1 MKTFQEFLLEG
12 SAGEEAAGFK
22 GAEKGRARGGSG
34 YRGPTFKDPKSPKV
48 PMPDWKRLKLKRGK
62 DTSYKKTPE
71 RKPDPHSSKKET
83 KALPAG
89 KERKALP
96 ASKETKQISGTPERK
111 KIAPSPQK
119 KSIAGGSSSIVK
131 RTSSELARSQ

>member
-48 PMPDWKRLKLKRGK
+48 PMPSWKRLKLKRGK

-71 RKPDPHSSKKET
+71 RKPAPHSSKKET
-83 KALPAG
+83 KALP
-89 KERKALP
+89 P
-96 ASKETKQISGTPERK
+96 AKETKQISGTPERK

>member
-48 PMPDWKRLKLKRGK
+48 PMPSWKRLKLKRGK

-71 RKPDPHSSKKET
+71 RKPSPHSSKKET

-96 ASKETKQISGTPERK
+96 ASKETKQISGAPERK

>member
-71 RKPDPHSSKKET
+71 RKPAPHSSKKET
-83 KALPAG
+83 
-89 KERKALP
+89 KALP